1 MDDGANN
8 LKFYA
13 AVNVKIIK
21 IINFIL
27 CIFCHCFQKDKGKYY
42 IPVIF
47 KLKKNI
53 TSQKLTQEI
62 KSLNSSITIK

>member
-1 MDDGANN
+1 MKANN

-21 IINFIL
+21 IINFLLCVIL
-27 CIFCHCFQKDKGKYY
+27 PLLSKKIWKYY

-53 TSQKLTQEI
+53 TSQ
-62 KSLNSSITIK
+62 N